1 MDKITLYSTGCPMC
15 KMIEGKLKDKGIL
28 FEINSDIEEM
38 QKKGITNV
46 PVAEINGVLM
56 KTKEI
61 LNWMETVKND

>member
-15 KMIEGKLKDKGIL
+15 KMVEEKLKNKEIP
-28 FEINSDIEEM
+28 FEINSNIEEM
-38 QKKGITNV
+38 QQKGIVNV
-46 PVAEINGVLM
+46 PVAEIDGTLM

>member
-1 MDKITLYSTGCPMC
+1 MC

-28 FEINSDIEEM
+28 FEVNSNIEEM
-38 QKKGITNV
+38 KKKGITNV

-61 LNWMETVKND
+61 LNWMETI